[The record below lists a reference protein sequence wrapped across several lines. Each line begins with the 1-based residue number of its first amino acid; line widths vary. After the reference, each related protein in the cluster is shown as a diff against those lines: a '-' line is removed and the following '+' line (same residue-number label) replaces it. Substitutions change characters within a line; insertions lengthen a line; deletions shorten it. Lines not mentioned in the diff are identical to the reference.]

1 MAVIYSTAAKNARLN
16 AVAATIDAGSG
27 PGVLQIGTTAMGTVL
42 ASITLADP
50 CAASAS
56 GGVLTFSG
64 FPRSD
69 TSADANGTAA
79 AARIRDSNGNDVITG
94 LTVGLPGSGADIIFE
109 SVSFNVGEII
119 TLNSAT
125 ITAN

>member
-27 PGVLQIGTTAMGTVL
+27 PGVLQIGTTAMGVVL
-42 ASITLADP
+42 ATIVLADP

-79 AARIRDSNGNDVITG
+79 AARIRDSDGNDVITG
-94 LTVGLPGSGADIIFE
+94 LTVGTVGSGADIIFE

>member
-1 MAVIYSTAAKNARLN
+1 MAVIYSTAAKNARLQG
-16 AVAATIDAGSG
+16 VIDTIDAGSG
-27 PGVLQIGTTAMGTVL
+27 PGVLQIGTAGMGTVL
-42 ASITLADP
+42 ASIVLADP
-50 CAASAS
+50 CGTVS

-69 TSADANGTAA
+69 TSADADGTAA
-79 AARIRDSNGNDVITG
+79 AARIRDSDGNDVITG
-94 LTVGLPGSGADIIFE
+94 LTVGTVGSGADILFE
-109 SVSFNVGEII
+109 SVSFNVGEVI

>member
-1 MAVIYSTAAKNARLN
+1 M
-16 AVAATIDAGSG
+16 DAWRSSCSG
-27 PGVLQIGTTAMGTVL
+27 EI
-42 ASITLADP
+42 
-50 CAASAS
+50 
-56 GGVLTFSG
+56 VLTFSG

-94 LTVGLPGSGADIIFE
+94 LTVGVAGSGADIILDTTSIDASE
-109 SVSFNVGEII
+109 TV

-125 ITAN
+125 LTAN